1 MTEKSSSNLPN
12 NSDEID
18 LGQLFRLIGKGFNNL
33 FKAFLKLFLYFKKN
47 ALILLALVVVGAGI
61 GYGLN
66 QIVSKKLKTEVIV
79 KPQMESKNYL
89 YDVIDEIQANIK
101 SKNTEFFKSI
111 GIENI
116 DYNGLDVSIS
126 RVNVDTSSD
135 ADKQYLEL
143 LQSFDDTEAITDI
156 VRAELQNKSSYNH
169 RITFFYKDAEL
180 GEDFAKKV
188 MVYINNNSYFDG
200 LLEIYRA
207 NAESRIEENKRLLE
221 QVDLIIANYSKKMAQ
236 QEDFTGNDRIV
247 LDNQETVNITGLF
260 NLKNNLIQDIE
271 AKKIELEQ
279 RSNIIRVINLGQTQ
293 EVKKSFFGKNLVL
306 IPLLFVGLYFLFSF
320 LKYLNIKSEQLLK
333 AN

>member
-1 MTEKSSSNLPN
+1 MEEKSSPN
-12 NSDEID
+12 RSKNSDEID
-18 LGQLFRLIGKGFNNL
+18 LGQLFQLIGNGFNSI
-33 FKAFLKLFLYFKKN
+33 FKAFLRLFVYLRKH
-47 ALILLALVVVGAGI
+47 ALILLGLIVVGAGI

-66 QIVSKKLKTEVIV
+66 QIVSTKLKTEVIV
-79 KPQMESKNYL
+79 KPQMDSKNYL
-89 YDVIDEIQANIK
+89 YDVVDEIQANIK
-101 SKNTEFFKSI
+101 AENTVFFNTI

-116 DYNGLDVSIS
+116 DYNGLEVTIS
-126 RVNVDTSSD
+126 RVNVSSD
-135 ADKQYLEL
+135 SESDKQYLEL
-143 LQSFDDTEAITDI
+143 LQSFDDTEAIADI

-169 RITFFYKDAEL
+169 RISFFYKDAEL

-221 QVDLIIANYSKKMAQ
+221 QIDLIIANYSKKMAQ

-279 RSNIIRVINLGQTQ
+279 RSDIIRVMNFGQTQ
-293 EVKKSFFGKNLVL
+293 EVKKSFFGKNIV
-306 IPLLFVGLYFLFSF
+306 IVPMLLLGLFFFFSII
-320 LKYLNIKSEQLLK
+320 KYLNKKSKEIV
-333 AN
+333 